1 MVSELSA
8 PGLHWGIISRGIP
21 LPASFLFS
29 MTSTFILW
37 STISVTAR
45 THMIGFTTKA
55 VTTVV
60 RMLRLATLLMIA
72 IFSTGL
78 CSQQAELRV
87 KWRELP

>member
-45 THMIGFTTKA
+45 THIDRFHNESSHDCCEDVATRDFVDDRNLLHWTVFTT
-55 VTTVV
+55 
-60 RMLRLATLLMIA
+60 
-72 IFSTGL
+72 S
-78 CSQQAELRV
+78 
-87 KWRELP
+87 